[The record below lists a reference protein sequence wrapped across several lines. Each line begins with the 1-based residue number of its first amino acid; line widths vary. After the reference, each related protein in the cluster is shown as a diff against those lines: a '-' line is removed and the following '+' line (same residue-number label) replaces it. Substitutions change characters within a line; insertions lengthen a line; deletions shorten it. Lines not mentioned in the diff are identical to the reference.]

1 MTIHQLFIVLALL
14 SDREGSIGVDSLS
27 EQISP
32 SKIMLFNKTI
42 KSHFFKSLR
51 DYEGVYFS
59 GVVFTDALIL
69 FDCTND
75 ADGKYELPLDYNL
88 NIL

>member
-1 MTIHQLFIVLALL
+1 
-14 SDREGSIGVDSLS
+14 
-27 EQISP
+27 
-32 SKIMLFNKTI
+32 MLFNKTI
-42 KSHFFKSLR
+42 KDHFFKSLR
-51 DYEGVYFS
+51 EYEGVYFS

-75 ADGKYELPLDYNL
+75 TDEKYELPLDYNL